1 MADTVETATSLSS
14 ADEAEASRDAP
25 SVSQGDP
32 AAGRQEEAEDS
43 VRPDEG
49 AKAPE
54 DGIEASGDGI
64 EASEEGAEA
73 REEEAEASEE
83 GAEAREREAEAR
95 EEEAEAREEEA
106 EASEEGAEARER
118 EAEAREE
125 GTEAREEG
133 TEAREEETEPPEDGR
148 SLTEMFEQL
157 GRELGELGM
166 AEAQLEAARNMPEV
180 RRSANDVAGAL
191 VVVIAG
197 LTAFAFANVAA
208 MDGLSKVLATW
219 LAALVLAVF
228 WIAVGGVLLFGVMG
242 RARQWL
248 SWIVL
253 KSPPNEAVEELERQR
268 DAAGRVALGT
278 IQQLGPA
285 IAIQIALAAVPKA
298 SDVAG
303 DMASGVVDAGDSVLE
318 ASDEIVEVITEQI
331 PGGGVVNQV
340 WDVALM
346 PGRLG
351 IKVATTVLRRGRTEE
366 QSAAGADG
374 RAGAP
379 R

>member
-14 ADEAEASRDAP
+14 ADEAEASRGAP

-32 AAGRQEEAEDS
+32 AAGRQEEVEDR
-43 VRPDEG
+43 VRPEEG

-54 DGIEASGDGI
+54 EAAEASQ
-64 EASEEGAEA
+64 EG
-73 REEEAEASEE
+73 AEASEE
-83 GAEAREREAEAR
+83 EAEAREREAEAR
-95 EEEAEAREEEA
+95 EEEAEAPEEGTEAREEEA
-106 EASEEGAEARER
+106 EAREEEAEAREEETEASEEGAEAREK
-118 EAEAREE
+118 
-125 GTEAREEG
+125 
-133 TEAREEETEPPEDGR
+133 ETEPPEDGR
-148 SLTEMFEQL
+148 SMTEMFEQL

-166 AEAQLEAARNMPEV
+166 AEARLEAARNMPEV

-197 LTAFAFANVAA
+197 LTAFAFVNVAA

-253 KSPPNEAVEELERQR
+253 KAPPNEAVEELERER

-366 QSAAGADG
+366 QSAPGADG

-379 R
+379 Q

>member
-14 ADEAEASRDAP
+14 ADEAEASRGAP

-32 AAGRQEEAEDS
+32 AAGRQEEVEDR
-43 VRPDEG
+43 VRPEEG

-54 DGIEASGDGI
+54 EA
-64 EASEEGAEA
+64 
-73 REEEAEASEE
+73 AEASEE
-83 GAEAREREAEAR
+83 GAEAREK
-95 EEEAEAREEEA
+95 
-106 EASEEGAEARER
+106 
-118 EAEAREE
+118 
-125 GTEAREEG
+125 
-133 TEAREEETEPPEDGR
+133 ETEPPEDGR
-148 SLTEMFEQL
+148 SMTEMFEQL

-166 AEAQLEAARNMPEV
+166 AEARLEAARNMPEV

-191 VVVIAG
+191 VVVVAG

-253 KSPPNEAVEELERQR
+253 KAPPSEAVEELERER

-366 QSAAGADG
+366 QSAPGADG

-379 R
+379 Q